1 MLVKLNFLLKSCGK
15 ILNRR
20 LPAIIFIA
28 CSPLFLSAQRIIK
41 PEVINYP
48 KSVYN
53 AEGQNWSV
61 AQDENRILYFGNN
74 KGLLVFNAEEWSLYT
89 LPKQQIIRSV
99 AADKKGKI
107 YTGAFGEFGYWQKDA
122 YGAYRY
128 RSLDYLIRDSLFK
141 EEEIWKIIASPDEVL
156 FQSFSRIYILR
167 NGQVKTIV
175 APGTIMFTFAVR
187 SRFYAGVLGKGIY
200 QLDDNYALTP
210 LTADTR
216 INNDKVT
223 FILPYSIDNLLI
235 GTEKNGLFLYDGH
248 RYLPFSCD
256 AGEYFRVNEVNNGV
270 QLNENLYAIG
280 TISGGLILMDASG
293 KTIGRVDRSSGLQN
307 NTILGIYKDADNNC
321 WLALDRGITLLV
333 LNSDIEYFR
342 DLQGVIGTVYS
353 IAVFGEYI
361 YVATNHGLFYAPF
374 RSLADFD
381 ENTLTRFG
389 NISSQVWDL
398 KVIDHRLFCSYNSG
412 TIEIT
417 VPGNAHTL
425 MDSTGCWDMEK
436 IKGDS
441 TVLLQGTYYGIAV
454 YREIAGEWQ
463 FANFMAGTENMP
475 INKLRMDNA
484 GLLWV
489 NHAYKGIF
497 VVKPSADYKKVTAI
511 KELADAVNAPDNSSF
526 SFFESGGNVYVNGK
540 SGVYSY
546 DFATNTLHYADAFRK
561 LLGLYFYSQTII
573 PDSTKGFW
581 LINNDNGVAYK
592 NSQTGELQSFTF
604 NEKLFGLVSGFEK
617 IIPYNETQSFISG
630 EEGFAVINRNDYNGS
645 PTYDAPSI
653 TGMQVDVKGRYV
665 YIDST
670 YFDGSD
676 RIVLPY
682 SRNSIVI
689 HFSALS
695 YDRNAQYRYSLTSSD
710 TAVWSEWTR
719 NPAKEFANL
728 SSGKYILRLKSN
740 LSGDICQLYIY
751 VESPWYWS
759 TITKIIYVL
768 LLGLIVYLLMQ
779 WHRHRLAKQ
788 QLALTRRMKEAV
800 ALQRQKSENEI
811 LLLKQ
816 EQLSEEVVHK
826 SEDLAKLAMD
836 LIKKKNVIKRLKDN
850 LETVKNDNSLSDI
863 QSHIQKI
870 SKSLDKHLKDEE
882 NEWHL
887 FDNGFNKVHEEFFE
901 RLLKNYPELT
911 AQDLRL
917 AAYLRMNLSTKEIA
931 PLLNISTRGV
941 EIKRYRL
948 RKKIQLEEHENLND
962 FMIRF

>member
-1 MLVKLNFLLKSCGK
+1 MTMLSN
-15 ILNRR
+15 
-20 LPAIIFIA
+20 
-28 CSPLFLSAQRIIK
+28 AQRIIK
-41 PEVINYP
+41 PEIINYP

-61 AQDENRILYFGNN
+61 TQDENRILYFGNN
-74 KGLLVFNAEEWSLYT
+74 KGLLVFNGEEWNLYT

-128 RSLDYLIRDSLFK
+128 RSLDYLVKDSLFK

-167 NGQVKTIV
+167 NGQVKSIV

-187 SRFYAGVLGKGIY
+187 GRFYAGVLGKGIY
-200 QLDDNYALTP
+200 LLDDNYSLVP
-210 LTADTR
+210 LTGDAR

-223 FILPYSIDNLLI
+223 FILPYSIDEMLV

-248 RYLPFSCD
+248 RYQPFMCD
-256 AGEYFRVNEVNNGV
+256 ADGYFKSNEVNNGV

-280 TISGGLILMDASG
+280 TISGGLILIDANG
-293 KTIGRVDRSSGLQN
+293 KTVGKADRSYGLQN
-307 NTILGIYKDADNNC
+307 NTVLNIYKDADDNC
-321 WLALDRGITLLV
+321 WLALDRGITQLV
-333 LNSDIEYFR
+333 LNSNIEYFR

-353 IAVFGEYI
+353 IAVFGQYI

-374 RSLADFD
+374 RSLAAFD

-389 NISSQVWDL
+389 NIASQVWDL

-412 TIEIT
+412 TLEIT
-417 VPGNAHTL
+417 APGNARLL

-436 IKGDS
+436 IREDS
-441 TVLLQGTYYGIAV
+441 SVLLQGTYYGIAV
-454 YREIAGEWQ
+454 YRKIAGEWR
-463 FANFMAGTENMP
+463 FANFMSGTENMP
-475 INKLRMDNA
+475 INKLRIDKS
-484 GLLWV
+484 GWLWA

-497 VVKPSADYKKVTAI
+497 VIKPSANYQKVTAI
-511 KELADAVNAPDNSSF
+511 KELANAANAPQNTGL
-526 SFFESGGNVYVNGK
+526 SFFESRGSVYLNGK
-540 SGVYSY
+540 SGIYIY
-546 DFATNTLHYADAFRK
+546 DFATNTLHYADTFRK
-561 LLGLYFYSQTII
+561 LLGSYFYSQTII

-581 LINNDNGVAYK
+581 LINDDNGVSYK
-592 NSQTGELQSFTF
+592 NSQTGELQAFAF
-604 NEKLFGLVSGFEK
+604 NEKLFGLVAGFEN
-617 IIPYNETQSFISG
+617 IIPYNVAQSFVSG
-630 EEGFAVINRNDYNGS
+630 EEGFAIINRNVYSGNRN
-645 PTYDAPSI
+645 YDAPSI
-653 TGMQVDVKGRYV
+653 TGIQVDVKGRYT

-670 YFDGSD
+670 YFDGAD

-682 SRNSIVI
+682 SRNGIVI

-695 YDRNAQYRYSLTSSD
+695 YDKNAQYSYSLASGNAS
-710 TAVWSEWTR
+710 VWSEWTR
-719 NPAKEFANL
+719 NPVKEFANL
-728 SSGKYILRLKSN
+728 SPGKYIFRLRSS
-740 LSGDICQLYIY
+740 LSSDICVLYIN

-759 TITKIIYVL
+759 TATKVLYIL
-768 LLGLIVYLLMQ
+768 LLGLLIYLLMQ

-788 QLALTRRMKEAV
+788 QLALTKRMKEEV

-816 EQLSEEVVHK
+816 AQLSEEVVHK

-836 LIKKKNVIKRLKDN
+836 LIKKKNVIKKLKDN
-850 LETVKNDNSLSDI
+850 FESIRNNRNVDDL

-901 RLLKNYPELT
+901 RLLRKYPELT

-948 RKKIQLEEHENLND
+948 RKKIQLGEQENLND